1 MLAAMGT
8 NSELL
13 DLSSAIVDAWSTPGG
28 PPAGAPEGP
37 TNRVT
42 NELSVLDDGVGFVES
57 FSNVVVFRTDDG
69 LVLFDASSV
78 FTGRGITAS
87 LRAWAYTLSLPDAL
101 PI

>member
-42 NELSVLDDGVGFVES
+42 NELSVLDDGVAFVE
-57 FSNVVVFRTDDG
+57 
-69 LVLFDASSV
+69 AAQ
-78 FTGRGITAS
+78 GIRVGVPI
-87 LRAWAYTLSLPDAL
+87 LR
-101 PI
+101 